1 LIVPVNDADN
11 WLHLG
16 LAVAMIALGVALGRT
31 HDHTG
36 RAVGSGDDAANTASH
51 IR

>member
-16 LAVAMIALGVALGRT
+16 LAVAMIALGVALRRT
-31 HDHTG
+31 REDIG
-36 RAVGSGDDAANTASH
+36 
-51 IR
+51 